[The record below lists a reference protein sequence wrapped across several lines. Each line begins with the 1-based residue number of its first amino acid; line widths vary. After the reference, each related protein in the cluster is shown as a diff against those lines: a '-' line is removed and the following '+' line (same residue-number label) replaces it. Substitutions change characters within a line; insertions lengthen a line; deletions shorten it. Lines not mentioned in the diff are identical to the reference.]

1 MPKSEFYQ
9 VVSSGVADFQPVDL
23 SGAFEVVMKVSAAG
37 SLHDIPASTGEAGMP
52 LSPTDPPLV
61 IHSTDDRLYF
71 VSDVAGGAT
80 LYVWVI
86 RRRA

>member
-1 MPKSEFYQ
+1 MPKSEFYD
-9 VVSSGVADFQPVDL
+9 VVSSAVDDYQPVDL
-23 SGAFEVVMKVSAAG
+23 SGAFEVVLKVSAAG
-37 SLHDIPASTGEAGMP
+37 RLTDIPGATGEVGMP

-71 VSDVAGGAT
+71 VSDAVGGAS